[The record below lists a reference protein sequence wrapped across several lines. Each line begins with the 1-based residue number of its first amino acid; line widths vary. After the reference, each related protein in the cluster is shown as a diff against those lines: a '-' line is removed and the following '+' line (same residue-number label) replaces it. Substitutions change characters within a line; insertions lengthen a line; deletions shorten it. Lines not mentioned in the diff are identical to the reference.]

1 MKKNAQTIEK
11 TNALEMS
18 VEQEALMAAAMEA
31 EELVKR
37 CESVYEYFKRSR
49 VFQERKWYLFY
60 QFFRGNQWVD
70 INRVTGELFV
80 PPAPSW
86 RVRLVINKTWV
97 VIRNIASQITDKR
110 PTWDVL
116 PASDDPDDI
125 ENSKLIAYA
134 IEYLYDRLGVQ
145 DKIEELVFYMLIF
158 GVAYMK
164 TYWTGEE
171 VAVDVLDPFSVFFD
185 PFSKDP
191 ETSPGVI
198 HATWRT
204 IEYIK
209 DTYGVDVPA
218 ETIRST
224 SAIQQRIA
232 NEVIGMAS
240 FASPTFS
247 AGSGEKGKK
256 EEYQEQGAIVKEGY
270 FRKRGGKEW
279 EIITWANGKLLKR
292 RDFPYKHGKNPITK
306 FVANRVPGEWVGI
319 SEVENLLPL
328 QKELNK
334 GRSQV
339 IEHKNL
345 MSRGKWLVPKN
356 AGVSKNAFTSEPG
369 EVIEYNPGAKPEQAD
384 LKPLPE
390 YVFELLQWVERSME
404 DIAGIH
410 DVSMGR
416 VPTGAK
422 SGRAIEALR
431 ESDETGIRP
440 KERNLENGL
449 ERVGYQLVGLMQ
461 QYYTSEKLMR
471 TTGKYPRFFR
481 FSNQHIK
488 EGVDVRVNL
497 GTAFAYTRLG
507 KREELK
513 ELYEL
518 GAIDRQTLLEHYEFG
533 NVDEILERAAEP
545 NVSKRLKAEREELA
559 AQEDINEML
568 DGQEPT
574 VSPTDDH
581 EVRVRAVEEYIAV
594 HRKEFDQ
601 YPDEILE
608 VFENYLAAHTAYMA
622 KMQMSPTGV
631 PGKGGQQMPADALPP
646 EQTPAGMSEEDMLA
660 MTPAT

>member
-1 MKKNAQTIEK
+1 MNKAQSIEK
-11 TNALEMS
+11 TQAVEVA
-18 VEQEALMAAAMEA
+18 VEQEALMAKAL
-31 EELVKR
+31 EEEQLVKR
-37 CESVYEYFKRSR
+37 CESVFEYYKRSR
-49 VFQERKWYLFY
+49 IFQERKWYLFY

-110 PTWDVL
+110 PTFDVL
-116 PASDDPDDI
+116 PATDDPDDL
-125 ENSKLIAYA
+125 ENAKLIAAA
-134 IEYLYDRLGVQ
+134 IEYLYDKLGVGE
-145 DKIEELVFYMLIF
+145 KVEELVFYMLIF
-158 GVAYMK
+158 GVAYLK
-164 TYWTGEE
+164 TFWDGEE
-171 VAVDVLDPFSVFFD
+171 IAIDVLEPFAVFFD

-191 ETSPGVI
+191 QTAPGVI

-204 IEYIK
+204 TEYIK
-209 DTYGVDVPA
+209 EAYGVDVPA
-218 ETIRST
+218 ESVRST
-224 SAIQQRIA
+224 SAIQSRIT
-232 NEVIGMAS
+232 NEVVGLAS
-240 FASPTFS
+240 FASPTL
-247 AGSGEKGKK
+247 GSNTQGKVQK
-256 EEYQEQGAIVKEGY
+256 DEYTESGAIVKEGY
-270 FRKRGGKEW
+270 FRKAGGKKL
-279 EIITWANGKLLKR
+279 EIVTWANGKLLKR
-292 RDFPYKHGKNPITK
+292 RDLPYKHGRNPITK
-306 FVANRVPGEWVGI
+306 FVANRIPGEWCGI

-416 VPTGAK
+416 IPTGAK

-440 KERNLENGL
+440 KERNLEYGL
-449 ERVGYQLVGLMQ
+449 EKVGYQVVGLMQ
-461 QYYTSEKLMR
+461 QYYTTEKLMR

-481 FSNQHIK
+481 FSNKNIK

-533 NVDEILERAAEP
+533 NVQEILERAAEP
-545 NVSKRLKAEREELA
+545 HVSKRLKQEREEME
-559 AQEDINEML
+559 AQEDITDML
-568 DGQEPT
+568 NGEEPMI
-574 VSPTDDH
+574 SATDDH
-581 EVRVRAVEEYIAV
+581 EIRIRAVEEYIAV
-594 HRKEFDQ
+594 NKKDFDD
-601 YPDEILE
+601 YPDNILE
-608 VFENYLAAHTAYMA
+608 VFENYLSAHTAYMA
-622 KMQMSPTGV
+622 RQQMAPTGM
-631 PGKGGQQMPADALPP
+631 PGKGGQVIPGSDLPP
-646 EQTPAGMSEEDMLA
+646 EQTPAGMTEDDQAA
-660 MTPAT
+660 MTPAI